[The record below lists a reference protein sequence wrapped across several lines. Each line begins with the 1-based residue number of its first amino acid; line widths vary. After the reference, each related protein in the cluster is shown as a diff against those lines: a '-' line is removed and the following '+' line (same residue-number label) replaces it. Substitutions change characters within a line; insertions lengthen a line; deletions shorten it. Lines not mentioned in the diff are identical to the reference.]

1 MTAKEKARAKGHEY
15 LMNVITDCPNVT
27 NNEAVD
33 IAKYFVNEI
42 IFLTTDKEKREFYEE
57 VYCQL
62 EYYYTKEF

>member
-1 MTAKEKARAKGHEY
+1 MKKKARAKGYEY
-15 LMNVITDCPNVT
+15 LMNVITDCPKVT

-42 IFLTTDKEKREFYEE
+42 IFLTTDKEEREFYEE
-57 VYCQL
+57 VFYQL